1 MMDYS
6 STDEATTSEDDENSV
21 ERQQNLVAR
30 SLQFPRRRAKKRQA
44 VLMPE
49 VDLRLIHSER
59 GKQLVIH
66 QVTFSPLLAEMQM
79 IYPTGDARNTSK
91 DAK

>member
-30 SLQFPRRRAKKRQA
+30 SCNFQEEEPRKESR
-44 VLMPE
+44 V
-49 VDLRLIHSER
+49 
-59 GKQLVIH
+59 KQLVIH
-66 QVTFSPLLAEMQM
+66 QGDFFSFASKKLKKLGLACLM
-79 IYPTGDARNTSK
+79 
-91 DAK
+91 

>member
-30 SLQFPRRRAKKRQA
+30 SLQFPRRRAKKRQGW
-44 VLMPE
+44 LQTSLYRE
-49 VDLRLIHSER
+49 VMLTLSKH
-59 GKQLVIH
+59 V
-66 QVTFSPLLAEMQM
+66 
-79 IYPTGDARNTSK
+79 NTREVSSVE
-91 DAK
+91 